1 MLEMKVG
8 QNRRRKRNMTITTSA
23 IVMTR
28 VSLHVANGRS
38 DRNCAIVHHIQMH
51 TWRQP
56 GPQLRED
63 FVNQIGCAN
72 NVRVRLFE
80 NDQQHG
86 AFVVEKAGLI
96 AICLRVNCGADIAQ
110 RYRCAI
116 MLRDNDRLILFG
128 VC

>member
-1 MLEMKVG
+1 MLGDEG
-8 QNRRRKRNMTITTSA
+8 WPESA
-23 IVMTR
+23 QKKEHDHDDQR
-28 VSLHVANGRS
+28 HREHESDLHVANGRS
-38 DRNCAIVHHIQMH
+38 DRNCSIVHHIQMH

-72 NVRVRLFE
+72 NVSVRLFE

-110 RYRCAI
+110 SVPLRRYAARQ
-116 MLRDNDRLILFG
+116 
-128 VC
+128 

>member
-1 MLEMKVG
+1 
-8 QNRRRKRNMTITTSA
+8 
-23 IVMTR
+23 
-28 VSLHVANGRS
+28 
-38 DRNCAIVHHIQMH
+38 MH

-56 GPQLRED
+56 GTQLRENV
-63 FVNQIGCAN
+63 VNLIGRAN
-72 NVRVRLFE
+72 DVSVRLFE

-110 RYRCAI
+110 SYRCAV
-116 MLRDNDRLILFG
+116 MLRDNDRLIWFA